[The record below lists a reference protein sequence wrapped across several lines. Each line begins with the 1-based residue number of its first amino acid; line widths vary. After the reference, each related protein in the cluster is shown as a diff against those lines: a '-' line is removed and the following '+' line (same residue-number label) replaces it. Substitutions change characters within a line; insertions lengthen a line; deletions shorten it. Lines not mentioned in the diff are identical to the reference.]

1 MYNNQRLSWLQVRRH
16 FFTEYLQRRQ
26 DHGLVTSL
34 APGAHA
40 KILATA
46 ATVPH
51 ASVLKVIHGR
61 MLTILASVSNK
72 KCSLLDILEE
82 NRQALDLF
90 AVQIL

>member
-1 MYNNQRLSWLQVRRH
+1 MYANQRLSWLQVRRH

-46 ATVPH
+46 AALPH
-51 ASVLKVIHGR
+51 ASVLKVIHGK

-72 KCSLLDILEE
+72 QCTLMDVLEKP
-82 NRQALDLF
+82 RQAST
-90 AVQIL
+90 